1 MAQDREIVCIYYRYE
16 GGCEKGREG
25 TFRNACQ
32 TCNKY
37 KAKKGK
43 APART
48 NLKKKKM
55 EKIKERDIK
64 QMLRD
69 Y

>member
-1 MAQDREIVCIYYRYE
+1 MQDREVSCIYYEYE
-16 GGCEKGREG
+16 HGCSKGREG
-25 TFRNACQ
+25 TFRDVCQ

-37 KAKKGK
+37 KPKKGGT
-43 APART
+43 PARQ
-48 NLKKKKM
+48 NLKKKKA

-64 QMLRD
+64 QMMRE